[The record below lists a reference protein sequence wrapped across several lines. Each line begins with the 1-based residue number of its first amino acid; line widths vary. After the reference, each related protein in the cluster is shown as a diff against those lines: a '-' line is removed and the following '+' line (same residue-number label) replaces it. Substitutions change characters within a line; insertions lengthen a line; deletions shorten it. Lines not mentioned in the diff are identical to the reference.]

1 LISSA
6 PLIGAEKV
14 SSSFVD
20 FRPSPEQ
27 ERLRS
32 EVREFLRKDPALG
45 ERPFLEDGWIAGFD
59 PAFSRR
65 LGDRGW
71 IGLTWPKEYGGAGRS
86 YLDRLI
92 VTEEL
97 VLAGA
102 PVAAHWFGDR
112 QIGPAL
118 LAHGTEAQRRELLPR
133 IVRGEVVFCVGMSE
147 PNAGSDLAAL
157 QTRARIDGDE
167 FVISG
172 QKTWTSFAT
181 DAEYCYLVARTDPD
195 SAPHK
200 GISEILVPMDAP
212 GIRVSPIRDMVGEDH
227 FGEVFFDEVRVPR
240 TGLIGELNRGWYQ
253 IMQQLDFERSGIER
267 LISNN
272 ALWRDVR
279 ALARER
285 GRTRD
290 PALRQRMARVEIGL
304 CAGRWM
310 IYKVASILSAGASPN
325 TESSA
330 AKAFCTEL
338 EQEIADLCAEILGPA
353 AVLARGSH
361 RAVLQGRA
369 ARTFL
374 YAPAYTIQGGTNNIL
389 RNIVATRAL
398 GLPAR

>member
-1 LISSA
+1 
-6 PLIGAEKV
+6 V
-14 SSSFVD
+14 N

-27 ERLRS
+27 EKLRA
-32 EVREFLRKDPALG
+32 EVREFLRKDPAVG
-45 ERPFLEDGWIAGFD
+45 ERPFPEDGWIAGFD

-65 LGDRGW
+65 LGARGW
-71 IGLTWPKEYGGAGRS
+71 IGLTWPKEYGGSGRS

-97 VLAGA
+97 LLAGA

-118 LAHGTEAQRRELLPR
+118 LAHGTELQRRELLPR
-133 IVRGEVVFCVGMSE
+133 IVQGQIVFCVGMSE

-157 QTRARIDGDE
+157 QTRARIDGDD

-181 DAEYCYLVARTDPD
+181 RAEYCYLVARTDPD
-195 SAPHK
+195 AAPHK
-200 GISEILVPMDAP
+200 GISEILVPMDAA
-212 GIRVSPIRDMVGEDH
+212 GIRVRPIRDMVGEDH

-253 IMQQLDFERSGIER
+253 IMQQLDYERSGIER
-267 LISNN
+267 LISNY

-279 ALARER
+279 ELARER
-285 GRTRD
+285 GRSGD
-290 PALRQRMARVEIGL
+290 PDLRQRMARIEIGL

-310 IYKVASILSAGASPN
+310 IYKVASILSAGEIPN

-330 AKAFCTEL
+330 TKAFCTEL
-338 EQEIADLCAEILGPA
+338 EQKIAELCSELLGPA
-353 AVLARGSH
+353 GLLEPGSH
-361 RAVLQGRA
+361 RAPLRGRA

-389 RNIVATRAL
+389 RNIVATRGL